1 MNTRVPDA
9 PSMFHT
15 FEQYNYSFHEKH
27 EKIIFKAMLSV
38 S

>member
-9 PSMFHT
+9 PTMFHT
-15 FEQYNYSFHEKH
+15 SEQYNYSFHEKH
-27 EKIIFKAMLSV
+27 EKISFKATLSV